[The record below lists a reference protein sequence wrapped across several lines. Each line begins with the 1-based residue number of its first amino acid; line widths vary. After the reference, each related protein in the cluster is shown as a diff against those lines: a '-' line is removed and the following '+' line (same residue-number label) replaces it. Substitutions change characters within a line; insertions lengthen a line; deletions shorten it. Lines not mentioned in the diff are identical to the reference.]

1 MGMAGWASQGRDDIL
16 CGEEG
21 GGLVVAP
28 SSCLLWLSLALSCE
42 HITTLTNK
50 PCHLETPALVTM
62 LSGSTTGAAHRHSP
76 IRPNTCT
83 HTHTKKHC
91 VNTILHIHKTSDP
104 QSEKYFT
111 GRCVAFP
118 WEQAEDRKDKGMSS
132 ASTCSLSLP
141 QPSSSLHW
149 RTFNTQSITSWGW
162 RSQSQRNDWYIRKS
176 FREIDRQTDGQ
187 IDRWI
192 GNKEYKWY

>member
-42 HITTLTNK
+42 HITTWTNK

-62 LSGSTTGAAHRHSP
+62 LSESTTGAVHRHSP
-76 IRPNTCT
+76 IRPRRYT
-83 HTHTKKHC
+83 HTYKNHC
-91 VNTILHIHKTSDP
+91 VNTTSARCTFFIHIHKHTKHTYTKHLTHNHKKHFS
-104 QSEKYFT
+104 

-118 WEQAEDRKDKGMSS
+118 WEQAEDGEDGAMSS
-132 ASTCSLSLP
+132 ASTCSLSLL
-141 QPSSSLHW
+141 QPSPSL
-149 RTFNTQSITSWGW
+149 NTLSIT
-162 RSQSQRNDWYIRKS
+162 YP
-176 FREIDRQTDGQ
+176 Q
-187 IDRWI
+187 IDR
-192 GNKEYKWY
+192 